1 MSDLL
6 NSVSHLL
13 FRVQNGSGVLVSPSS
28 KGYSYILTAKHNLEA
43 DEDGDVYL
51 LAHEIKVTA
60 QDGAILI
67 IADYLIHPDLDLAIL
82 VTDKE
87 LNSTI
92 LISKDI
98 KDGSTASVVGYPEI
112 RDGELGQDQL
122 REFPGTV
129 ARTTL
134 EFTVVS
140 LDDIPDHTQL
150 IGVSG
155 GGLFKERE
163 NDFILCGIQSRI
175 EGDPSRE
182 HHGRVRCI
190 PIGYVEKLLNSKINN
205 KGYSLIFPD
214 HFSCFSK
221 VQPRIF
227 LFDAV
232 QTASSILFLKG
243 VLHSIATDLLAKNLP
258 KPQDIYQRFHSL
270 LLVNN
275 SAEEDVF
282 HPLLWITYLE
292 FLILASIIDKT
303 SVVNFSYL
311 EQEQSKRRF
320 LFSATSKNWTSLLR
334 DIYTSDLT
342 GLSKDGVIIV
352 STQDKSSSA
361 HALTKVTLSG
371 VIADIGRMQPG
382 AMRIDRP
389 MTNAALE
396 FRLYHWAGLHHQ
408 CVISK
413 EDDYSVFFAGNPG
426 AGYMELLEKIRDEYH
441 AFI

>member
-1 MSDLL
+1 M
-6 NSVSHLL
+6 
-13 FRVQNGSGVLVSPSS
+13 VSPSS
-28 KGYSYILTAKHNLEA
+28 KGYSYILTAKHNLQP
-43 DEDGDVYL
+43 DEDENTYL
-51 LAHEIKVTA
+51 LAHEVKVTA
-60 QDGAILI
+60 QDGTILTI
-67 IADYLIHPDLDLAIL
+67 VDYLIHPDLDLAIL

-87 LNSTI
+87 LKSTI

-98 KDGSTASVVGYPEI
+98 KDGSTASVVGYPQI
-112 RDGELGQDQL
+112 RDEEIGQDQL
-122 REFPGTV
+122 REFPGKV

-140 LDDIPDHTQL
+140 LDEIPDHAQL
-150 IGVSG
+150 VGVSG
-155 GGLFKERE
+155 GGLFKDRE
-163 NDFILCGIQSRI
+163 NDFILCGIQTRV

-190 PIGYVEKLLNSKINN
+190 PIGHVEKLLKSEINH
-205 KGYSLIFPD
+205 KRYSLIYPE

-221 VQPRIF
+221 VQPGIF
-227 LFDAV
+227 PFDAV
-232 QTASSILFLKG
+232 QTASSMMFLKG
-243 VLHSIATDLLAKNLP
+243 VLHSIATDLLANNLP
-258 KPQDIYQRFHSL
+258 RPQDIYQKFHSL

-275 SAEEDVF
+275 TAEEDVF
-282 HPLLWITYLE
+282 HPLLWTTYLE
-292 FLILASIIDKT
+292 FLILASIIDRT
-303 SVVNFSYL
+303 NQVDFSYL
-311 EQEQSKRRF
+311 EKEQSRRRF

-352 STQDKSSSA
+352 STQDETSAA

-396 FRLYHWAGLHHQ
+396 FRLYHWAGLHRQ

-413 EDDYSVFFAGNPG
+413 EDEYSVFFAGNPG
-426 AGYMELLEKIRDEYH
+426 AGYVELLKKIRDEYH